1 MWRARI
7 TLEYHPARPRAAARA
22 AAPTSTA
29 TATDRIG
36 HGASLLAFLCTA
48 MSSNS
53 ARAVLRSAGCQARH
67 IASKQLQ
74 SQQRLIKPLR
84 SRRYRGRVMYLNC
97 HTVTAARRCT
107 VWIRMPLVDSH
118 SDAESGFAFRCRKW
132 FRMEPPRNRPMA
144 AVAIYARCTGTSS
157 QFGAAPRNSYN
168 TYALNCTGQVAEKL
182 FVCAGRR
189 SRSGRGRVGFAGG
202 GVF

>member
-7 TLEYHPARPRAAARA
+7 TLEYHPARPRAAPR
-22 AAPTSTA
+22 PRPRPRPRRTA
-29 TATDRIG
+29 LVMVR
-36 HGASLLAFLCTA
+36 HCSFLCTA